1 MQVKPIKRSK
11 EFHCDSSTESSNN
24 LWDID
29 RDIQY
34 KTIRRE
40 QTAAPFFQFSIP
52 QEKKSFD
59 RKESKRNISR
69 TYQEEHFSE
78 EQSYKRE
85 QFREQLEE
93 HICSRISQRIG
104 FREIFM
110 KSSQWS
116 FYISVRNFLKV
127 EMVLKCTLA
136 GYSWSGWSRFR
147 RPNDQRASTVKFT
160 ITIMQQWYLWKM
172 WKNIKWCKLQVT
184 V

>member
-52 QEKKSFD
+52 QEKSFD

-69 TYQEEHFSE
+69 TYQEEHFPKNNRIKGNS
-78 EQSYKRE
+78 SGNNLRNTSVP
-85 QFREQLEE
+85 E
-93 HICSRISQRIG
+93 HLNEIDS
-104 FREIFM
+104 FKREIFM

-116 FYISVRNFLKV
+116 FYISVRIF
-127 EMVLKCTLA
+127 
-136 GYSWSGWSRFR
+136 
-147 RPNDQRASTVKFT
+147 
-160 ITIMQQWYLWKM
+160 
-172 WKNIKWCKLQVT
+172 
-184 V
+184 